1 MNMSKYAIVTG
12 VSSGIGECIANCFI
26 EEGVHVF
33 GIDENIPKNNK
44 IEFFNCDI
52 RNEDKI
58 INIFN
63 CIKEKTDSVDYL
75 INSAGIFCYKRKR
88 FN

>member
-44 IEFFNCDI
+44 VLSILLNVF
-52 RNEDKI
+52 I
-58 INIFN
+58 IF
-63 CIKEKTDSVDYL
+63 YHPH
-75 INSAGIFCYKRKR
+75 INNNTNK
-88 FN
+88 

>member
-1 MNMSKYAIVTG
+1 MSKYAIVTG
-12 VSSGIGECIANCFI
+12 VSSGIGECIADCFI

-33 GIDENIPKNNK
+33 GIDENISKNSK

-52 RNEDKI
+52 RDEEKI
-58 INIFN
+58 INIIN
-63 CIKEKTDSVDYL
+63 SIKEKTNNIDYL
-75 INSAGIFCYKRKR
+75 INCAGIFCDKRKR